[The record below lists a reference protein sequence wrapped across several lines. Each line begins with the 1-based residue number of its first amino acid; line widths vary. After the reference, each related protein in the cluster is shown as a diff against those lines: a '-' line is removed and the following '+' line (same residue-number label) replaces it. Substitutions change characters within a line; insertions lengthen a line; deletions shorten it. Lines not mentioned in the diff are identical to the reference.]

1 MLGIVR
7 RDDRVGMKDS
17 CGIRGGS
24 AAPVSVMAFGPN
36 TRAIEALLTQAGTLT
51 RNQIV
56 RLDLLERRN
65 PELLLAAWD
74 HLRDRLAAEPER
86 TWRFAAR
93 KAAWNAVREAA
104 AAHEIEIPADDGYWR
119 VETGIGCGAARAA
132 RYAACAVVAPEA
144 LEPEYLEILMRPWR
158 AAVGLPDV
166 VPAR

>member
-1 MLGIVR
+1 
-7 RDDRVGMKDS
+7 MKNGWS
-17 CGIRGGS
+17 GF
-24 AAPVSVMAFGPN
+24 AAPIDVEAFGPN
-36 TRAIEALLTQAGTLT
+36 TPAIEALLAQAGTLT

-74 HLRDRLAAEPER
+74 HLRDRLTAEPER

-104 AAHEIEIPADDGYWR
+104 AAHEIEISADDGYWR

-132 RYAACAVVAPEA
+132 RYSACALVAPEA
-144 LEPEYLEILMRPWR
+144 LEPEFLEILLRPWR
-158 AAVGLPDV
+158 DAVGLPA
-166 VPAR
+166 VPPGALR